1 MIALDQQIEH
11 ELEGIAVEQG
21 VSVSQLI
28 KDFINEYQSEKQAI
42 LRADESYAEYKRTG
56 QTVSL
61 EQLIKKHDLA
71 DYCS

>member
-28 KDFINEYQSEKQAI
+28 KDFINEYQ
-42 LRADESYAEYKRTG
+42 G
-56 QTVSL
+56 
-61 EQLIKKHDLA
+61 
-71 DYCS
+71 C

>member
-11 ELEGIAVEQG
+11 QLENIALEQG

-28 KDFINEYQSEKQAI
+28 KDFIKEYQSEKQA
-42 LRADESYAEYKRTG
+42 LTRADESYAEYKRTG

-71 DYCS
+71 D

>member
-28 KDFINEYQSEKQAI
+28 KDFINEYQSEKQAV
-42 LRADESYAEYKRTG
+42 LRADESYAEYQRTG
-56 QTVSL
+56 HTVSL

-71 DYCS
+71 D